1 MKIVEQLN
9 KYLSDYEKDAD
20 ITEHYSFNFKKTINK
35 IELYNA
41 SKFIS
46 GDTDSQGNHKYFEN
60 IANPQ
65 CGNATKN
72 IDLDRKNI
80 EVHSN
85 NGKDR
90 LKAMIYNNELKYWMR
105 KANIGVLLNKIV
117 ENLPKYGSVV
127 LKKVGKDIKMIPLKQ
142 LIFDPAVSNIDNDFD
157 IKSSYIV
164 QEHNYS
170 VRELEKEKKW
180 DKKKIKEIAKKMR
193 RARENE
199 ITVYEVYA
207 EMENKY
213 IKGVSGKGYSLGM
226 AVVCDDEVLYT
237 HKIKK
242 FPYKKVDYLT
252 IEGRALGLGIIEM
265 LFDPQRRWNEMC
277 NQKALSMKLGSKHI
291 YQSRDTTVASNVM
304 TDLLDGEI
312 LKVNSEITPISTEER
327 NLGAYNQEESK
338 LMSVIRSLANAHEI
352 MTGESLP
359 SRTPFRLG
367 ALMNQNAGKLFEFI
381 RENLS
386 LFLEEVIN
394 EWVLPQFEAGIVK
407 EHIFEFYDAKTIRL
421 LVERDVNRRLNIA
434 IKNYVI
440 SSGEYPTKEEVDML
454 KETLLSQHN
463 DTEFAK
469 MVEGYLD
476 FDKTLIVDISGE
488 STNRTVEL
496 ESMTNFMQLLG
507 QNPILLQDPQ
517 FRPMMEEIAGKIGI
531 NPTLIPEGQPTAM
544 PPLNASGKPMPNQ
557 PNK

>member
-1 MKIVEQLN
+1 MKILEQLN
-9 KYLSDYEKDAD
+9 NYLADYEEEVD
-20 ITEHYSFNFKKTINK
+20 ITENYKFNLKETINK

-41 SKFIS
+41 SKFLS
-46 GDTDSQGNHKYFEN
+46 GDSDSQNNHKYFEN

-72 IDLDRKNI
+72 IDLDRKDI
-80 EVHSN
+80 EVHAE

-105 KANIGVLLNKIV
+105 KANTGVLLNKIV
-117 ENLPKYGSVV
+117 ENLPKYGSVI
-127 LKKVGKDIKMIPLKQ
+127 LKKVGKDIKMIPLKFII
-142 LIFDPAVSNIDNDFD
+142 LDPAVSNLDNDFD

-164 QEHNYS
+164 QRHSYNIMQ
-170 VRELEKEKKW
+170 LKKQKKW
-180 DKKKIKEIAKKMR
+180 DKDKIDIIIEKLRKEKK
-193 RARENE
+193 NE
-199 ITVYEVYA
+199 IDVYEIYA
-207 EMENKY
+207 EMENEY
-213 IKGVSGKGYSLGM
+213 IKGAGKKGYSLGM
-226 AVVCDDEVLYT
+226 AVVCDDETLYIQ
-237 HKIKK
+237 KIKK

-291 YQSRDTTVASNVM
+291 YQSRDTTVASNIM

-312 LKVNSEITPISTEER
+312 LKVNSEITPIATEER
-327 NLGAYNQEESK
+327 NLGAYSQEESK
-338 LMSVIRSLANAHEI
+338 LMGVIRSLANAHEI
-352 MTGESLP
+352 MTGENLP

-367 ALMNQNAGKLFEFI
+367 ALMNENAGKLFEFI
-381 RENLS
+381 RENVS
-386 LFLEEVIN
+386 LFLEEMIR

-407 EHIFEFYDAKTIRL
+407 EHIFELYDAKTIRL
-421 LVERDVNRRLNIA
+421 IVEKDINRRLNIA
-434 IKNYVI
+434 IKDYVL

-454 KETLLSQHN
+454 KETLMSKHN

-469 MVEGYLD
+469 IVERYLE
-476 FDKTLIVDISGE
+476 FPKTLSIDITGE
-488 STNRTVEL
+488 SSNRTVEL

-544 PPLNASGKPMPNQ
+544 PALNQSGKPPVNNQ
-557 PNK
+557 

>member
-1 MKIVEQLN
+1 MKIIELLN
-9 KYLSDYEKDAD
+9 TYLADYDESVD
-20 ITEHYSFNFKKTINK
+20 ITENYKFNLKETINK

-41 SKFIS
+41 SKFLS
-46 GDTDSQGNHKYFEN
+46 GDKDSQRNHKYFEN
-60 IANPQ
+60 ISNPQ

-72 IDLDRKNI
+72 IDLDRKDI
-80 EVHSN
+80 EVHAE

-105 KANIGVLLNKIV
+105 KANTGVLLNRIV
-117 ENLPKYGSVV
+117 ENLPKYGSVI
-127 LKKVGKDIKMIPLKQ
+127 LKKIGKEIKMIPLKFII
-142 LIFDPAVSNIDNDFD
+142 LDPAVSNIDNDFD

-164 QEHNYS
+164 QRHSYNI
-170 VRELEKEKKW
+170 RELEKQKKW
-180 DKKKIKEIAKKMR
+180 DKKKIEVITDKLRKSD
-193 RARENE
+193 ENE
-199 ITVYEVYA
+199 IDVYEVYA
-207 EMENKY
+207 EMENKN
-213 IKGVSGKGYSLGM
+213 IKGAGKKGYSLGM
-226 AVVCDDEVLYT
+226 AVVCDEEVLYT
-237 HKIKK
+237 QKIKK

-291 YQSRDTTVASNVM
+291 YQSRDTTVASNIM

-327 NLGAYNQEESK
+327 NLGAYSQEENK

-352 MTGESLP
+352 MTGENLP

-367 ALMNQNAGKLFEFI
+367 AMMERNAGKLFEFI

-394 EWVLPQFEAGIVK
+394 EWVLPQFNASVVK

-421 LVERDVNRRLNIA
+421 IVERDVNRRLNIA
-434 IKNYVI
+434 IKDYVI
-440 SSGEYPTKEEVDML
+440 STGEYPLKEEVDML
-454 KETLLSQHN
+454 KETLLSQHK
-463 DTEFAK
+463 DSEFAEII
-469 MVEGYLD
+469 EGYLD
-476 FDKTLIVDISGE
+476 FSKTLSVDITGE
-488 STNRTVEL
+488 SSNRTVEL

-531 NPTLIPEGQPTAM
+531 NPILIPEGQPTAM
-544 PPLNASGKPMPNQ
+544 PPLNQSGKPAPNQ
-557 PNK
+557 SNQ

>member
-1 MKIVEQLN
+1 MKILEQLN
-9 KYLSDYEKDAD
+9 KYLADYEEEVDIAD
-20 ITEHYSFNFKKTINK
+20 NHKFNLKKTINK

-41 SKFIS
+41 SKFLS
-46 GDTDSQGNHKYFEN
+46 GDSDSQQNHKYFEN

-72 IDLDRKNI
+72 IDLDRKDI
-80 EVHSN
+80 EVHAE

-90 LKAMIYNNELKYWMR
+90 IKAMIYNNELKYWMR
-105 KANIGVLLNKIV
+105 KANTGVLLNKIV
-117 ENLPKYGSVV
+117 ENLPKYGSII
-127 LKKVGKDIKMIPLKQ
+127 LKKVGKDIKMIPLKFII
-142 LIFDPAVSNIDNDFD
+142 LDPAVSNLDNDFD

-164 QEHNYS
+164 QRHSYNIMQ
-170 VRELEKEKKW
+170 LKKQKKW
-180 DKKKIKEIAKKMR
+180 DKDKIDIIIEKLRKEKK
-193 RARENE
+193 NE
-199 ITVYEVYA
+199 IDVYEIYA
-207 EMENKY
+207 EMENEY
-213 IKGVSGKGYSLGM
+213 IKGAGKKGYSLGM
-226 AVVCDDEVLYT
+226 AVVCDDETLYT
-237 HKIKK
+237 QKIKK

-291 YQSRDTTVASNVM
+291 YQSRDTTVASNIM

-312 LKVNSEITPISTEER
+312 LKVNSEITPIATEER
-327 NLGAYNQEESK
+327 NLGAYSQEESK
-338 LMSVIRSLANAHEI
+338 LMGVIRSLANAHEI
-352 MTGESLP
+352 MTGENLP

-367 ALMNQNAGKLFEFI
+367 ALMNENAGKLFEFI
-381 RENLS
+381 RENVS
-386 LFLEEVIN
+386 LFLEEMIR

-407 EHIFEFYDAKTIRL
+407 EHIFELYDAKTIRL
-421 LVERDVNRRLNIA
+421 IVEKDINRRLNIA
-434 IKNYVI
+434 IKDYVI

-454 KETLLSQHN
+454 KETLMSKHN

-469 MVEGYLD
+469 IVERYLE
-476 FDKTLIVDISGE
+476 FPKTLSIDITGE
-488 STNRTVEL
+488 SSNRTVEL

-544 PPLNASGKPMPNQ
+544 PALNQSGKPPVNNQ
-557 PNK
+557 

>member
-1 MKIVEQLN
+1 MKILEQLN
-9 KYLSDYEKDAD
+9 NYLADYEEEVD
-20 ITEHYSFNFKKTINK
+20 ITENYKFNLKETINK

-41 SKFIS
+41 SKFLS
-46 GDTDSQGNHKYFEN
+46 GDSDSQNNHKYFEN

-72 IDLDRKNI
+72 IDLDRKDI
-80 EVHSN
+80 EVHAEN
-85 NGKDR
+85 DKDR
-90 LKAMIYNNELKYWMR
+90 IKAMIYNNELKYWMR
-105 KANIGVLLNKIV
+105 KANTGVLLNKIV
-117 ENLPKYGSVV
+117 ENLPKYGSVI
-127 LKKVGKDIKMIPLKQ
+127 LKKVGKDIKMIPLKFII
-142 LIFDPAVSNIDNDFD
+142 LDPAVSNLDNDFD

-164 QEHNYS
+164 QRHSYNIMQ
-170 VRELEKEKKW
+170 LKKQKKW
-180 DKKKIKEIAKKMR
+180 DKDKIDIIIEKLRKEKK
-193 RARENE
+193 NE
-199 ITVYEVYA
+199 IDVYEIYA
-207 EMENKY
+207 EMENEY
-213 IKGVSGKGYSLGM
+213 IKGAGKKGYSLGM
-226 AVVCDDEVLYT
+226 AVVCDDETLYIQ
-237 HKIKK
+237 KIKK

-291 YQSRDTTVASNVM
+291 YQSRDTTVASNIM

-312 LKVNSEITPISTEER
+312 LKVNSEITPIATEER
-327 NLGAYNQEESK
+327 NLGAYSQEESK
-338 LMSVIRSLANAHEI
+338 LMGVIRSLANAHEI
-352 MTGESLP
+352 MTGENLP

-367 ALMNQNAGKLFEFI
+367 ALMNENAGKLFEFI
-381 RENLS
+381 RENVS
-386 LFLEEVIN
+386 LFLEEMIR

-407 EHIFEFYDAKTIRL
+407 EHIFELYDAKTIRL
-421 LVERDVNRRLNIA
+421 IVEKDINRRLNIA
-434 IKNYVI
+434 IKDYVI

-454 KETLLSQHN
+454 KETLMSKHN

-469 MVEGYLD
+469 IVERYLE
-476 FDKTLIVDISGE
+476 FPKTLSIDITGE
-488 STNRTVEL
+488 SSNRTVEL

-544 PPLNASGKPMPNQ
+544 PALNQSGKPPVNNQ
-557 PNK
+557 

>member
-1 MKIVEQLN
+1 MKILEQLN
-9 KYLSDYEKDAD
+9 NYLADYEEEVD
-20 ITEHYSFNFKKTINK
+20 ITENYKFNLKETINK

-41 SKFIS
+41 SKFLS
-46 GDTDSQGNHKYFEN
+46 GDSDSQNNHKYFEN

-72 IDLDRKNI
+72 IDLDRKDI
-80 EVHSN
+80 EVHAE

-90 LKAMIYNNELKYWMR
+90 IKAMIYNNELKYWMR
-105 KANIGVLLNKIV
+105 KANTGVLLNKIV
-117 ENLPKYGSVV
+117 ENLPKYGSVI
-127 LKKVGKDIKMIPLKQ
+127 LKKVGKDIKMIPLKF
-142 LIFDPAVSNIDNDFD
+142 LILDPAVSNLDNDFD

-164 QEHNYS
+164 QRHSYNIMQ
-170 VRELEKEKKW
+170 LKKQKKW
-180 DKKKIKEIAKKMR
+180 DKDKIDIIIEKLRKEKK
-193 RARENE
+193 NE
-199 ITVYEVYA
+199 IDVYEIYA
-207 EMENKY
+207 EMENEY
-213 IKGVSGKGYSLGM
+213 IKGAGKKGYSLGM
-226 AVVCDDEVLYT
+226 AVVCDDETLYT
-237 HKIKK
+237 QKIKK

-291 YQSRDTTVASNVM
+291 YQSRDTTVASNIM

-312 LKVNSEITPISTEER
+312 LKVNSEITPIATEER
-327 NLGAYNQEESK
+327 NLGAYSQEESK
-338 LMSVIRSLANAHEI
+338 LMGVIRSLANAHEI
-352 MTGESLP
+352 MTGENLP

-367 ALMNQNAGKLFEFI
+367 ALMNENAGKLFEFI
-381 RENLS
+381 RENVS
-386 LFLEEVIN
+386 LFLEEMIR

-407 EHIFEFYDAKTIRL
+407 EHIFELYDAKTIRL
-421 LVERDVNRRLNIA
+421 IVEKDINRRLNIA
-434 IKNYVI
+434 IKDYVL

-454 KETLLSQHN
+454 KETLMSKHN

-469 MVEGYLD
+469 IVERYLE
-476 FDKTLIVDISGE
+476 FPKTLSIDITGE
-488 STNRTVEL
+488 SSNRTVEL

-544 PPLNASGKPMPNQ
+544 PALNQSGKPPVNNQ
-557 PNK
+557 

>member
-1 MKIVEQLN
+1 MKITQQLN
-9 KYLSDYEKDAD
+9 KYLADYEEEVD
-20 ITEHYSFNFKKTINK
+20 ITENYKFNLKETINK

-41 SKFIS
+41 SKFLS
-46 GDTDSQGNHKYFEN
+46 GDSDSQNNHKYFEN

-72 IDLDRKNI
+72 IDLDRKDI
-80 EVHSN
+80 EVHAE

-105 KANIGVLLNKIV
+105 KANTGVLLNKIV
-117 ENLPKYGSVV
+117 ENLPKYGSVI
-127 LKKVGKDIKMIPLKQ
+127 LKKVGKDIKMIPLKFII
-142 LIFDPAVSNIDNDFD
+142 LDPAVSNLDNDFD

-164 QEHNYS
+164 QRHSYNIMQ
-170 VRELEKEKKW
+170 LKKQKKW
-180 DKKKIKEIAKKMR
+180 DKDKIDIIIEKLRKEKK
-193 RARENE
+193 NE
-199 ITVYEVYA
+199 IDVYEIYA
-207 EMENKY
+207 EMENEY
-213 IKGVSGKGYSLGM
+213 IKGAGKKGYSLGM
-226 AVVCDDEVLYT
+226 AVVCDDETLYIQ
-237 HKIKK
+237 KIKK

-291 YQSRDTTVASNVM
+291 YQSRDTTVASNIM

-312 LKVNSEITPISTEER
+312 LKVNSEITPIATEER
-327 NLGAYNQEESK
+327 NLGAYSQEESK
-338 LMSVIRSLANAHEI
+338 LMGVIRSLANAHEI
-352 MTGESLP
+352 MTGENLP

-367 ALMNQNAGKLFEFI
+367 ALMNENAGKLFEFI
-381 RENLS
+381 RENVS
-386 LFLEEVIN
+386 LFLEEMIR

-407 EHIFEFYDAKTIRL
+407 EHIFELYDAKTIRL
-421 LVERDVNRRLNIA
+421 IVEKDINRRLNIA
-434 IKNYVI
+434 IKDYVL

-454 KETLLSQHN
+454 KETLMSKHN

-469 MVEGYLD
+469 IVERYLE
-476 FDKTLIVDISGE
+476 FPKTLSIDITGE
-488 STNRTVEL
+488 SSNRTVEL

-544 PPLNASGKPMPNQ
+544 PALNQSGKPPVNNQ
-557 PNK
+557 

>member
-1 MKIVEQLN
+1 MTKIVEQLN
-9 KYLSDYEKDAD
+9 KYLADYKEEVD
-20 ITEHYSFNFKKTINK
+20 ITDNHKFNLKETINK

-41 SKFIS
+41 SKFKS
-46 GDTDSQGNHKYFEN
+46 GDSDSQGNHKYFEN
-60 IANPQ
+60 ISNPQ

-72 IDLDRKNI
+72 IDLDRKDI
-80 EVHSN
+80 EVHAE

-105 KANIGVLLNKIV
+105 KANTGVLLNKIV
-117 ENLPKYGSVV
+117 ENLPKYGSII
-127 LKKVGKDIKMIPLKQ
+127 LKKVGKDIKMIPLKFII
-142 LIFDPAVSNIDNDFD
+142 LDPAVSNLDNDFD

-164 QEHNYS
+164 QEHNYNI
-170 VRELEKEKKW
+170 RDLEKEKKW
-180 DKKKIKEIAKKMR
+180 DKKKIEIIVDKLRKS
-193 RARENE
+193 RENE
-199 ITVYEVYA
+199 IAVYEVYA
-207 EMENKY
+207 EMENAN
-213 IKGVSGKGYSLGM
+213 IKGVSGKGYSLAM
-226 AVVCDDEVLYT
+226 AVVCDDETLYT

-252 IEGRALGLGIIEM
+252 IEGRALGLGVIEM

-277 NQKALSMKLGSKHI
+277 NQKALSMKLGAKHI
-291 YQSRDTTVASNVM
+291 YQSRDTTVASNIM

-327 NLGAYNQEESK
+327 NLGAYSQEENK
-338 LMSVIRSLANAHEI
+338 LMGVVRSLANAFEI

-367 ALMNQNAGKLFEFI
+367 ALMEQNAGKLFDFI

-394 EWVLPQFEAGIVK
+394 EWVLPQFNAGVVK
-407 EHIFEFYDAKTIRL
+407 EHIFELYDAKTIRL
-421 LVERDVNRRLNIA
+421 IVEKDINRRLNIA
-434 IKNYVI
+434 IKDYVI

-454 KETLLSQHN
+454 KETLMSQHN
-463 DTEFAK
+463 DTEFVK
-469 MVEGYLD
+469 MIEGYLD
-476 FDKTLIVDISGE
+476 FDKTLIVDITGE
-488 STNRTVEL
+488 SSKRIVEL

-507 QNPILLQDPQ
+507 QNPVLTQDPQ
-517 FRPMMEEIAGKIGI
+517 YRPMMEEIAGKIGI

-544 PPLNASGKPMPNQ
+544 PALNQSGKPPVNNQ
-557 PNK
+557 

>member
-1 MKIVEQLN
+1 MKITQQLN
-9 KYLSDYEKDAD
+9 KYLADYEEEVD
-20 ITEHYSFNFKKTINK
+20 ITENYKFNLKETINK

-41 SKFIS
+41 SKFLS
-46 GDTDSQGNHKYFEN
+46 GDSDSQNNHKYFEN

-72 IDLDRKNI
+72 IDLDRKDI
-80 EVHSN
+80 EVHAE

-105 KANIGVLLNKIV
+105 KANTGVLLNKIV
-117 ENLPKYGSVV
+117 ENLPKYGSVI
-127 LKKVGKDIKMIPLKQ
+127 LKKVGKDIKMIPLKFII
-142 LIFDPAVSNIDNDFD
+142 LDPAVSNLDNDFD

-164 QEHNYS
+164 QRHSYNIMQ
-170 VRELEKEKKW
+170 LKKQKKW
-180 DKKKIKEIAKKMR
+180 DKDKIDIIIEKLRKEKK
-193 RARENE
+193 NE
-199 ITVYEVYA
+199 IDVYEIYA
-207 EMENKY
+207 EMENEY
-213 IKGVSGKGYSLGM
+213 IKGAGKKGYSLGM
-226 AVVCDDEVLYT
+226 AVVCDDETLYIQ
-237 HKIKK
+237 KIKK

-291 YQSRDTTVASNVM
+291 YQSRDTTVASNIM

-312 LKVNSEITPISTEER
+312 LKVNSEITPIATEER
-327 NLGAYNQEESK
+327 NLGAYSQEESK
-338 LMSVIRSLANAHEI
+338 LMGVIRSLANAHEI
-352 MTGESLP
+352 MTGENLP

-367 ALMNQNAGKLFEFI
+367 ALMNENAGKLFEFI
-381 RENLS
+381 RENVS
-386 LFLEEVIN
+386 LFLEEMIR

-407 EHIFEFYDAKTIRL
+407 EHIFELYDAKTIRL
-421 LVERDVNRRLNIA
+421 IVEKDINRRLNIA
-434 IKNYVI
+434 IKDYVI

-454 KETLLSQHN
+454 KETLMSKHN

-469 MVEGYLD
+469 IVERYLE
-476 FDKTLIVDISGE
+476 FPKTLSIDITGE
-488 STNRTVEL
+488 SSNRTVEL

-544 PPLNASGKPMPNQ
+544 PALNQSGKPPVNNQ
-557 PNK
+557 